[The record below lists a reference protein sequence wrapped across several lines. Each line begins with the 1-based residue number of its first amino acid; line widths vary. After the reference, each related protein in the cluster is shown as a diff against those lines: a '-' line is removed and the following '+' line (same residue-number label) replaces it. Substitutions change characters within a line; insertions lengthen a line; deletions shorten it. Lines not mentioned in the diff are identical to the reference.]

1 MLHQIQMRY
10 LDEKLSGVALT
21 EKNLAIKQ
29 LMRDYPGVSEIH
41 CSWIYDFV
49 TQNPEEAKRI
59 MESGEWDGPS
69 MFSPEATNKICSEVN
84 DPHSIES

>member
-1 MLHQIQMRY
+1 MRY

-41 CSWIYDFV
+41 CSWVYDFV
-49 TQNPEEAKRI
+49 TENFEEAQRI
-59 MESGEWDGPS
+59 MKSGEWEVPS
-69 MFSPEATNKICSEVN
+69 KFSPEATNKICSEVN
-84 DPHSIES
+84 NAHRLKP